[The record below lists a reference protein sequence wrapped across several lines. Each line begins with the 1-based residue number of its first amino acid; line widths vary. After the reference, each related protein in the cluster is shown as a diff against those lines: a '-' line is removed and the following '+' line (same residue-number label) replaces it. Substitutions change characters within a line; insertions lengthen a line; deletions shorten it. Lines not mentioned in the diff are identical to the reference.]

1 MTGLAGLWMLHGWF
15 EWFVGGLTDLWLVL
29 AGLWV
34 VSSFAANVYKLFILS
49 T

>member
-1 MTGLAGLWMLHGWF
+1 MTGLAGLWMLYGCFGWF
-15 EWFVGGLTDLWLVL
+15 MGGLTDLSLVL

-34 VSSFAANVYKLFILS
+34 VSSFAANVYNLFILS